1 MEQRICL
8 GIGIVG
14 KGFLCVAAKADM
26 FVFIMDAGTEI
37 WGAVFSFCRIYA
49 WFVCTHYIVSK
60 AHLVISSFVNHA
72 SMLPHLHSLYHT

>member
-26 FVFIMDAGTEI
+26 FFQIGDGSTVI
-37 WGAVFSFCRIYA
+37 GAAIFFGCCIDTR
-49 WFVCTHYIVSK
+49 
-60 AHLVISSFVNHA
+60 
-72 SMLPHLHSLYHT
+72 

>member
-49 WFVCTHYIVSK
+49 GNMGTPFVWGI
-60 AHLVISSFVNHA
+60 
-72 SMLPHLHSLYHT
+72 

>member
-37 WGAVFSFCRIYA
+37 WGAVFSFCRIT
-49 WFVCTHYIVSK
+49 WGLLLWGDLIRLGLLRMSTR
-60 AHLVISSFVNHA
+60 
-72 SMLPHLHSLYHT
+72 LHSLHRE

>member
-49 WFVCTHYIVSK
+49 W
-60 AHLVISSFVNHA
+60 
-72 SMLPHLHSLYHT
+72 